1 MKTIK
6 NFFLTLAAITCFTA
20 CEKDGEKIYLNS
32 LEPGDLIASENTVM
46 LTQKIVSKLCYHW
59 HGQKMP

>member
-20 CEKDGEKIYLNS
+20 CEKTEKNI
-32 LEPGDLIASENTVM
+32 SE
-46 LTQKIVSKLCYHW
+46 QS
-59 HGQKMP
+59 

>member
-46 LTQKIVSKLCYHW
+46 LTQKK
-59 HGQKMP
+59 